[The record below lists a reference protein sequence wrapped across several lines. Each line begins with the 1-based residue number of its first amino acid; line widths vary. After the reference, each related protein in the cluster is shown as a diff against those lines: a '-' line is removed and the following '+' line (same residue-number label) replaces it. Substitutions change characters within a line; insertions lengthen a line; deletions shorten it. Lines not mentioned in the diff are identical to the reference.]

1 MPGRD
6 GPARGAAIE
15 SEGALAVASR
25 EGGSL
30 LPRSQSATRARR
42 RSGPPA
48 PPEWVELG
56 SKQKRCLEAI
66 YEIYAGQWVSNHST
80 RCMMRID
87 WVHFCKDVLHVRR
100 PHSNCRFE
108 SRAAIWTARRF
119 RLSNCWRKPLCHRPC
134 GCPTALLCVGYA
146 FDISLLCDAR
156 PIVPAFVPNCV
167 RLADALSSPDRKCRR

>member
-1 MPGRD
+1 M
-6 GPARGAAIE
+6 
-15 SEGALAVASR
+15 ASR

-30 LPRSQSATRARR
+30 LQRSQSATRARR

-48 PPEWVELG
+48 PPEYVELG

-108 SRAAIWTARRF
+108 SRAAIWTVRRF
-119 RLSNCWRKPLCHRPC
+119 RLSNCWRKPLCHRLC
-134 GCPTALLCVGYA
+134 GCPK
-146 FDISLLCDAR
+146 
-156 PIVPAFVPNCV
+156 AFVVCWLRLRHFPSLRRPPNRPRVCAQL
-167 RLADALSSPDRKCRR
+167 RPLG